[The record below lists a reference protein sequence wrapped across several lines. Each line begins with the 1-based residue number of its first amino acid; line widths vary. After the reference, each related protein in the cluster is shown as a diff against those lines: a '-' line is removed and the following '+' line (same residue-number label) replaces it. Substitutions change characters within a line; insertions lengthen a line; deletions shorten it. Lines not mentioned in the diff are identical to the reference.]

1 MNAKVL
7 VMAHLFKVKKK
18 IKRASC
24 LNRVKKSIKQMYLF
38 QVKMIVIFSLR
49 TSGSQ
54 SKIEDPKAGW

>member
-24 LNRVKKSIKQMYLF
+24 LNRVKKKINQANVSISGKNDCN
-38 QVKMIVIFSLR
+38 IFI
-49 TSGSQ
+49 
-54 SKIEDPKAGW
+54 KN